1 MELPENYIYLNQL
14 ELSNF
19 FMVIIIVG
27 TVYE

>member
-1 MELPENYIYLNQL
+1 MELPENYTYLNQS

-19 FMVIIIVG
+19 FMFIIIVG